1 MEFELAGGD
10 VANALDIKA
19 TTYKSLTSMVFAP
32 SNSNIVYLATK
43 DGGLLRSTNNGTN
56 WTSAGL
62 TSKTVNS
69 VAVSP
74 INADKIY
81 AATLDSGIIK
91 SSINAGAS
99 WQNQT
104 LPVGMTNSLSI
115 SPANPGSLY
124 AGTDNGVYFSVN
136 DGVWTQLGLAGQN
149 VTGIAAHPNIS
160 GILIAGTNQGAYFS
174 INNGQSW
181 SIVSAELTNKIIR
194 SIQFDPNDAKKVYLG
209 TSTMGTYLFYLP

>member
-1 MEFELAGGD
+1 
-10 VANALDIKA
+10 
-19 TTYKSLTSMVFAP
+19 MV
-32 SNSNIVYLATK
+32 S
-43 DGGLLRSTNNGTN
+43 LRSVNNGAN

-69 VAVSP
+69 VAVNP
-74 INADKIY
+74 LNADKIY

-104 LPVGMTNSLSI
+104 LPVGITNSLSI
-115 SPANPGSLY
+115 SPANPISLY
-124 AGTDNGVYFSVN
+124 AGTDNGVYFSIN
-136 DGVWTQLGLAGQN
+136 ESAWTQLGLAGQN
-149 VTGIAAHPNIS
+149 VTGIAAHPTIS

-181 SIVSAELTNKIIR
+181 SIVSPDLTNKSIR
-194 SIQFDPNDAKKVYLG
+194 SIQFDPNNSKKVYLG
-209 TSTMGTYLFYLP
+209 TQRWGPICFICLNVPFVRSWNCFISRINIVSDG